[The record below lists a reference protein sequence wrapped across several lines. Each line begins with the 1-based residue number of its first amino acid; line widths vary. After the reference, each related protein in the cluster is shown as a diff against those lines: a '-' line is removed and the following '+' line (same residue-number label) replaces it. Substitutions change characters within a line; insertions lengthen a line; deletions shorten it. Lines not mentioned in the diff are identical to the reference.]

1 MSDSTS
7 PQRRRVL
14 HTLAAATAAA
24 FLPSAYAQQKYPVKT
39 VRIIAP
45 FPAGGAADILARVV
59 AQRLTE
65 QLGQTAIV
73 ENRPGAAGAIGS
85 ELVAKAPPDG
95 YTLLVGVTASHG
107 INPALQK
114 LSYDAIKDFAP
125 ISLLATIPHVLV
137 VHPSIPAK
145 NLQEFIKLAKARPGM
160 TFGSAGAGTPHHLA
174 GEMLG
179 QLTGTKVT
187 HVPYKGSAPAV
198 NDLLGGHID
207 FMSVEYAAVADNIN
221 AGKLRALAIAT
232 AKRVPGLN
240 VPTFAEA
247 GLPGFEVTAW
257 YALYAPAATP
267 PDIVN
272 LLSKEIEKALANP
285 DTRARLATLHTTP
298 MASTPAEASAYTK
311 AEIARWGKVVK
322 AAGITFEK

>member
-1 MSDSTS
+1 MSTCKSL
-7 PQRRRVL
+7 QRRRALRALALVTAG
-14 HTLAAATAAA
+14 TLLTTAQ
-24 FLPSAYAQQKYPVKT
+24 AQQRYPSKT

-45 FPAGGAADILARVV
+45 FPAGGAADILARIT

-65 QLGQTAIV
+65 QLGQTVIV

-85 ELVAKAPPDG
+85 ELVAKSAPDG

-114 LSYDAIKDFAP
+114 LSYDAVKDFAP

-137 VHPSIPAK
+137 VHPSIPART
-145 NLQEFIKLAKARPGM
+145 LTEFIKLARARPGM

-174 GEMLG
+174 GEMLA
-179 QLTGTKVT
+179 QLTGTKLM
-187 HVPYKGSAPAV
+187 HVPYKGSAPAI

-207 FMSVEYAAVADNIN
+207 FMSVEYAAIAEPVKS
-221 AGKLRALAIAT
+221 GKVRPLAIAT
-232 AKRVPGLN
+232 AKRLPGLD

-267 PDIVN
+267 ADIVT
-272 LLSKEIEKALANP
+272 LLSKEVAKALAHP
-285 DTRARLATLHTTP
+285 DTRERLQTLHTTP
-298 MASTPAEASAYTK
+298 MPSTPAEAAAYTR
-311 AEIARWGKVVK
+311 AEIARWAKVVK
-322 AAGITFEK
+322 ASGITIQK